1 MTHTG
6 ALKCIDEIEHT
17 MVFVDG
23 AKVEMDEVVGI
34 ELNKRDERIMY
45 AIKEQNMSIPGII
58 TLPN

>member
-17 MVFVDG
+17 VVFVDG

-34 ELNKRDERIMY
+34 ELSKRDGRIMY

>member
-1 MTHTG
+1 
-6 ALKCIDEIEHT
+6 

-23 AKVEMDEVVGI
+23 AKVEMNEVVGI